1 MGQLSS
7 NDCAHLREQLS
18 AALDGELSP
27 FERARV
33 DAHLAVCG
41 ACREYATVTAD
52 AARLLRATPL
62 EEISVPFVLPSRRL
76 ALARKVQ
83 VGAAAATLLAAVGL
97 ASVAGNVGP
106 SSPSPQHNNTSTAKK
121 LRFPEQELRMLQR
134 ASQAR
139 THVRTAL

>member
-7 NDCAHLREQLS
+7 NDCEHLREQIS

-33 DAHLAVCG
+33 DAHLTVCG
-41 ACREYATVTAD
+41 ACRTYAAD
-52 AARLLRATPL
+52 AASAAQLMRETPL
-62 EEISVPFVLPSRRL
+62 EEVALPFVLPSRRL

-83 VGAAAATLLAAVGL
+83 AVAAVAALLAAVGL
-97 ASVAGNVGP
+97 STVAGSVGP
-106 SSPSPQHNNTSTAKK
+106 TTKSPAPRANAAK

-134 ASQAR
+134 TSQAR
-139 THVRTAL
+139 THVQIAL

>member
-7 NDCAHLREQLS
+7 NDCEHLREQIS

-33 DAHLAVCG
+33 DAHLAACG
-41 ACREYATVTAD
+41 ICRAYATD
-52 AARLLRATPL
+52 AASAARMIRSTPL

-83 VGAAAATLLAAVGL
+83 VAAAAAALLAAVGL
-97 ASVAGNVGP
+97 ASVAGSVGP
-106 SSPSPQHNNTSTAKK
+106 SAPSHVRSNASAAKK

-139 THVRTAL
+139 THVRIAL